1 MFEYDQEI
9 VETLLSDNE
18 NFQALYQKHHQLK
31 ERVTNAALGIHP
43 LDDLTISKMKKEKLL
58 AKDKMAA
65 LIERYRQQQVQGA
78 PSLQPGNK

>member
-31 ERVTNAALGIHP
+31 ERVMNAAHGIHP
-43 LDDLTISKMKKEKLL
+43 LDDLTISKIKKEKLL
-58 AKDKMAA
+58 AKDKMAG
-65 LIERYRQQQVQGA
+65 LIERYRQQQAEG
-78 PSLQPGNK
+78 SRSFQPGRK

>member
-18 NFQALYQKHHQLK
+18 NFQALYQQHHQLK
-31 ERVTNAALGIHP
+31 ERIMNAALGVHP
-43 LDDLTISKMKKEKLL
+43 VDDLTISKMKKEKLL

-65 LIERYRQQQVQGA
+65 LIEQYRQQQAAGLA
-78 PSLQPGNK
+78 TFQPGKK